1 MSESEKKE
9 KQEFLIKFSKSGSIS
24 AFRRLCSK
32 ILKKSRCAFLDSE
45 YKPIKHNGEC
55 DHLKL
60 GKYLAKI
67 RSSLSKEYMFFK
79 CGCGKICLSF
89 PIIQGSSVYG
99 YILFIHLAVEPK
111 KPAVDAA
118 RICMDLALKEFQ
130 KEQELTRLYETIRPR
145 AIALSTIHTIHRL
158 LSSTLDMSE
167 LIERIARLT
176 LQVMRSRYCSI
187 MLLDESKKYLIPK
200 AIIDLDKEIQK
211 TDPKY
216 KKIKLGLRVE
226 GRVAKTGKTILLR
239 NSICVPLVEEDVI
252 GVISAGDKTNGA
264 SFDKFELEILI
275 TLAEQAVI
283 AIKNAQMYEEQEKM
297 AYASIKTLAALLDS
311 KSPNTFTHSDQFVK
325 MVLAIAEQMKL
336 PREDI
341 ANLHYSALLPDAG
354 KFSIPDEILK
364 KPGSLSVGEY
374 AIIKKQ
380 HLESLKI
387 IEHLEFLKPA
397 IPIIKHHHERYD
409 GTGYPDGLK
418 GSQIPAGA
426 RIMAVADAFEAMVSA
441 RPYKGRKIS
450 VSQAIKELEK
460 HKGSQFDPE
469 VVYAF
474 MQVAKK
480 PGFENML
487 GASSRPLQTKS
498 GASV

>member
-1 MSESEKKE
+1 MNESEKKE
-9 KQEFLIKFSKSGSIS
+9 KQEFLIKFSKSSSIS
-24 AFRRLCSK
+24 AFRALCSK
-32 ILKKSRCAFLDSE
+32 ILKKSRCAFLDAE
-45 YKPIKHNGEC
+45 YRPVKYGGEC
-55 DHLKL
+55 NHLKL
-60 GKYLAKI
+60 GKYLARIKAGLL
-67 RSSLSKEYMFFK
+67 REYMIFK
-79 CGCGKICLSF
+79 CSCGKICLSF

-99 YILFIHLAVEPK
+99 YVLFIHLAAEPK
-111 KPAVDAA
+111 KTAVDSA

-130 KEQELTRLYETIRPR
+130 KEQELTKLYETIRPR

-158 LSSTLDMSE
+158 LSSTLDMDE

-176 LQVMRSRYCSI
+176 LQVMRSRHCSI
-187 MLLDESKKYLIPK
+187 MLLDESKKYLVPK
-200 AIIDLDKEIQK
+200 AMIDLDKEIPK

-216 KKIKLGLRVE
+216 KKIKLGLKLE
-226 GRVAKTGKTILLR
+226 GRVAKTGKTVLLR

-264 SFDKFELEILI
+264 PFDKFELEILI

-283 AIKNAQMYEEQEKM
+283 AVKNAQMYEEQEKM

-336 PREDI
+336 SREDI
-341 ANLHYSALLPDAG
+341 VNLHYSALLPDTG

-364 KPGSLSVGEY
+364 KPGSLSSREY
-374 AIIKKQ
+374 DIIKKQ

-397 IPIIKHHHERYD
+397 MPIIRHHHEKYD

-418 GSQIPAGA
+418 GGQIPVGA
-426 RIMAVADAFEAMVSA
+426 RIMAVANAFEAMVSA
-441 RPYKGRKIS
+441 RPYKGKKIG

-460 HKGSQFDPE
+460 NKSSQFDPE
-469 VVYAF
+469 AVDAF
-474 MQVAKK
+474 IQVTKK
-480 PGFENML
+480 PEFENML
-487 GASSRPLQTKS
+487 GAS
-498 GASV
+498 A